1 MQKSNRRTTISRRDT
16 MRRLLGAAASL
27 AGAAVTNPF
36 GGGAAAAAA
45 LPYAAATF
53 PEKSLVN
60 ETQDLLT
67 QDLVTQDLVTQDLV
81 TQDLAKLA
89 AGHFEQLVGES
100 FTVGQ
105 YQVTLRQV
113 RRRQHKSGARFREQF
128 ALVFKGPQALP
139 IGSEVLPVTHP
150 AIGQHGLLVTQTV
163 GEINGTALEICFS

>member
-16 MRRLLGAAASL
+16 MRRLLGAAGSL

-45 LPYAAATF
+45 AAAALPYEGATF

-60 ETQDLLT
+60 GTKDLL
-67 QDLVTQDLVTQDLV
+67 TQDLV

-113 RRRQHKSGARFREQF
+113 RRRQ
-128 ALVFKGPQALP
+128 
-139 IGSEVLPVTHP
+139 
-150 AIGQHGLLVTQTV
+150 
-163 GEINGTALEICFS
+163 

>member
-36 GGGAAAAAA
+36 GGGAAAA
-45 LPYAAATF
+45 LPYADAIY

-60 ETQDLLT
+60 G
-67 QDLVTQDLVTQDLV
+67 TQDLV
-81 TQDLAKLA
+81 TQDLANLA
-89 AGHFEQLVGES
+89 VGHFEPLVGER

-128 ALVFKGPQALP
+128 ALVFKAPRALP

-150 AIGQHGLLVTQTV
+150 ALGRHGLLVTQTV

>member
-45 LPYAAATF
+45 LPYAGATF

-60 ETQDLLT
+60 ETQDLL
-67 QDLVTQDLVTQDLV
+67 TQDLVTQDLV